1 MGALFHRLCT
11 SCLSGAIKTTVL
23 HAVHY
28 RTSPLPTTCPQVTSG
43 MYQLL
48 AEEVVAELSE
58 VGRVDLACC
67 PGEQEV
73 LYTLPRWRDLPIT
86 PPEAKLQLPTGF
98 PGRASSGESTSAAA
112 GGGPVADGGE
122 AGSDCAA
129 AASPAAGDSEAAAP
143 ATAQQAA
150 EQADAAS
157 PTAAQGGQSNAS
169 SAGSGPSGQSGSD
182 ASLTSGPGAAKPI
195 AAKDTRAACNTKP
208 PRPPSAG
215 KAGKSGTAGA
225 AAAAAPEKKLRS
237 RSLSARLA
245 TQHWARGL
253 MQPLDSTLPFNT
265 QE

>member
-1 MGALFHRLCT
+1 
-11 SCLSGAIKTTVL
+11 
-23 HAVHY
+23 
-28 RTSPLPTTCPQVTSG
+28 

-48 AEEVVAELSE
+48 ADEVVAELSE

-86 PPEAKLQLPTGF
+86 APEAKLQLATGSHA
-98 PGRASSGESTSAAA
+98 RASSGESTSAAA
-112 GGGPVADGGE
+112 GGAYAADGVE
-122 AGSDCAA
+122 AGSDCAT
-129 AASPAAGDSEAAAP
+129 AASPAAAGSGAAAP
-143 ATAQQAA
+143 ATAQPAA
-150 EQADAAS
+150 EQADAGS

-182 ASLTSGPGAAKPI
+182 ASLTSGPEAAKPI
-195 AAKDTRAACNTKP
+195 AAKDAQPACNAKP
-208 PRPPSAG
+208 PRPPSAS

-225 AAAAAPEKKLRS
+225 AAAVAPEKKQGS
-237 RSLSARLA
+237 RSLSARLV

-265 QE
+265 QECVQTGAVLVTQAVVAADARCGCGWCCWLCASLSLLA